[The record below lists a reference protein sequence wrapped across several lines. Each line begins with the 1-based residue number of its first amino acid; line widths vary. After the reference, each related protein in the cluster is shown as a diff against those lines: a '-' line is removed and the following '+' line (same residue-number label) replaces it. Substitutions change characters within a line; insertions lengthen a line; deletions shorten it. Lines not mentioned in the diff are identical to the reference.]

1 MLRIYYP
8 NLFIRAVTIRTAVSM
23 VTLAPTLFTLNKI
36 ALPYNTL
43 WCTLF
48 QIHTDT
54 VLMHLNRHT

>member
-1 MLRIYYP
+1 
-8 NLFIRAVTIRTAVSM
+8 M

-36 ALPYNTL
+36 ALPYNAL
-43 WCTLF
+43 WCTLS